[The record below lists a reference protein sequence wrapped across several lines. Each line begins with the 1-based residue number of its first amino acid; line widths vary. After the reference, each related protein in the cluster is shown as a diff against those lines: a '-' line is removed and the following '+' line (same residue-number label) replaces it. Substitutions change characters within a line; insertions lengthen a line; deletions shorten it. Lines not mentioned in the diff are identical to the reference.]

1 MVNGTTVLDIKPYI
15 PYDII
20 PSDIILPMTLN
31 EDGTTLLETKLKV
44 PNWIY
49 EADIIMKKVT
59 FTNESLACLDEIY
72 HSNGFKLCYS
82 VNEAKELIVQVLRQD
97 IRGVHQGRGIE
108 NKTNKVTISDN
119 DNDSDI
125 STYMCRLDTFEIE
138 FINKQN
144 SIDVI
149 KIKRF
154 KD

>member
-1 MVNGTTVLDIKPYI
+1 
-15 PYDII
+15 
-20 PSDIILPMTLN
+20 MTLN
-31 EDGTTLLETKLKV
+31 DDGTTLLDTKLKV

-49 EADIIMKKVT
+49 EADIIMKRVT
-59 FTNESLACLDEIY
+59 FSNESLACLHDIY
-72 HSNGFKLCYS
+72 HNDGFKLCYNI
-82 VNEAKELIVQVLRQD
+82 NEAKELIVQVLRQD

-108 NKTNKVTISDN
+108 NKNKTTTTTNNNNNN
-119 DNDSDI
+119 DNNDGNDDDDV

-149 KIKRF
+149 KIKPF

>member
-1 MVNGTTVLDIKPYI
+1 MA
-15 PYDII
+15 
-20 PSDIILPMTLN
+20 LN
-31 EDGTTLLETKLKV
+31 DDGTTLLETKLKV

-49 EADIIMKKVT
+49 EADITMKRVT
-59 FTNESLACLDEIY
+59 FTNESLACLHDIY
-72 HSNGFKLCYS
+72 HDDGFKLCYNI
-82 VNEAKELIVQVLRQD
+82 NEAKELIVQVLRQD

-108 NKTNKVTISDN
+108 NKTKTNNNNNNNN
-119 DNDSDI
+119 DDDDDV